1 MLKRGETCLL
11 TASETM
17 EPTDMSRRIFSDYA
31 EQAARQLSH
40 GKNAESQSG
49 TDQARAYIQIQLILV
64 T

>member
-31 EQAARQLSH
+31 EQAARKLTA
-40 GKNAESQSG
+40 KMRRV
-49 TDQARAYIQIQLILV
+49 RAGLTRRERIFKFNLFL
-64 T
+64 